1 MRINNIML
9 YQHNKSKNLS
19 FNAGQTTLIT
29 DFDFTFSPKA
39 FDDNYRP
46 IYIKSYKEIAEPY
59 FKKFSDL
66 QKKLKDSFKIFI
78 STGRKQGAGY
88 HECESIFDNFEILKE
103 ENRPKIDG
111 VIENNGET
119 FFNVEN
125 HNGKI
130 ILNEDKQK
138 NEKRNI
144 VREQLKEKKT
154 GQEVAKDLDVVISL
168 KEAKEN
174 NDLVIVSGDGTNDRS
189 FLNIYSYIELPKGT
203 KIPQTAKES
212 ESLLASMPDIKK
224 QISDLPVK
232 IIIMEGD
239 CSKEEYYKYLVK
251 TFPNKYKTGKQA
263 IRIGE
268 APLFDNIE
276 TSIEEYTQSNKK
288 YADALKN
295 KRKKNTDINKLLKI
309 FIPIFITICVLSF
322 GIGFL
327 IYNKEKNKKKP

>member
-1 MRINNIML
+1 MRIHNNIL
-9 YQHNKSKNLS
+9 YQHNKYKNLS
-19 FNAGQTTLIT
+19 FKAGQTTLIT

-66 QKKLKDSFKIFI
+66 QKKLKNSFKIFI

-88 HECESIFDNFEILKE
+88 HECEPIFENFEILKE

-111 VIENNGET
+111 VIENNGST

-125 HNGKI
+125 KNGYTV
-130 ILNEDKQK
+130 LNEDKQK
-138 NEKRNI
+138 NEQRNI
-144 VREQLKEKKT
+144 VREQLKGKQT
-154 GQEVAKDLDVVISL
+154 GQEVAKDLDVVIAL
-168 KEAKEN
+168 KEAKEKD
-174 NDLVIVSGDGTNDRS
+174 DLVIVSGDGTNDRS

-203 KIPQTAKES
+203 KIPKTAEES
-212 ESLLASMPDIKK
+212 EKLLKTMPDIKK
-224 QISDLPVK
+224 QISDLPLN

-263 IRIGE
+263 LKIGE

-276 TSIEEYTQSNKK
+276 KSIEEYKVNNKK
-288 YADALKN
+288 YAKALKKKQN
-295 KRKKNTDINKLLKI
+295 KISNNKFLKI
-309 FIPIFITICVLSF
+309 FIPVFTIISAIAL
-322 GIGFL
+322 GLGLL